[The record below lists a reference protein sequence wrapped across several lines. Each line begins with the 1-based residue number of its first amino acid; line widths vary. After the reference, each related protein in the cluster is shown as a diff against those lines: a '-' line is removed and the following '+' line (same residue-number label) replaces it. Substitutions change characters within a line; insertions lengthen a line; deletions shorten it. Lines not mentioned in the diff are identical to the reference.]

1 MRERQV
7 RVTMDKVKV
16 LHVLT
21 LIEGR
26 GEYGGPVTVAR
37 TLREASLNSCY
48 ELQLLGG
55 TRNPDPSHSSS
66 NPTDYRIQ
74 VKPIL
79 KKRQIS
85 SLISLN
91 FVAKLS
97 REIRNSQ
104 IVHLHFARDLIQIIA
119 GYTCILFRKPFFIQT
134 HGMIR
139 KKESVMV
146 GFLDRITIVPILKRA
161 RTCFVLSEIEGRDL
175 RKVYAD
181 VHINILRNGYRFG
194 ALPEPDN
201 QVSDKIYIVFCSR
214 LHTTKGVRHFCELAK
229 AFKYDERYIFT
240 IFGPNGGELNWVE
253 EFIAENV
260 GINLC
265 YAGSLSA
272 DVVLE
277 KLLAS
282 DLLVLPSIYDPY
294 PMVVL
299 EALSVGTPVLINSKC
314 GQAGQIESVNAEFV
328 YEGIDSNSLIQAFRS
343 IRPEKV
349 NSATRMGIKNS
360 YKDIFGIEVVW
371 ETLRGF
377 YEKL

>member
-1 MRERQV
+1 
-7 RVTMDKVKV
+7 MDKVKV
-16 LHVLT
+16 LHILT
-21 LIEGR
+21 LIESR
-26 GEYGGPVTVAR
+26 GEYGGPLTVAR
-37 TLREASLNSCY
+37 TLREASLNSRY

-55 TRNPDPSHSSS
+55 TCDSGPSYSSS
-66 NPTDYRIQ
+66 NPAESRIQ
-74 VKPIL
+74 VKPLL
-79 KKRQIS
+79 KRRQIS
-85 SLISLN
+85 SSISLKLM
-91 FVAKLS
+91 AKLS
-97 REIRNSQ
+97 IGIRNSQ
-104 IVHLHFARDLIQIIA
+104 IVHLHFARDLIQVIA
-119 GYTCILFRKPFFIQT
+119 GYACILLKKPFFIQT

-139 KKESVMV
+139 KKESLIVS
-146 GFLDRITIVPILKRA
+146 FLDRVILVPILKRA
-161 RTCFVLSEIEGRDL
+161 RTCLVLTEVEGREL

-181 VHINILRNGYRFG
+181 LHINILRNGSRFG

-201 QVSDKIYIVFCSR
+201 QVSDGINIVFCSR
-214 LHTTKGVRHFCELAK
+214 LHITKGVRHFCELAK

-272 DVVLE
+272 DAVLE
-277 KLLAS
+277 KLLGS

-328 YEGIDSNSLIQAFRS
+328 YEGIDSRSLIQAFRS
-343 IRPEKV
+343 ISPEKV